1 MACEDVVFVQV
12 RGATE
17 QTPSEAPKNNDLL
30 LNEVRTTRAYVSV
43 ARTVCQHEP
52 GCLPIASE
60 ETRGLFLSQQSNVA
74 AFRKPCKWGRI
85 CNGVPIPPNLRMMF
99 SVPQLAPAT
108 GPGSRTSRAHAS
120 QSNHR
125 AHQVRNCKLLHGK
138 SPKSPVSHVMKY
150 LSPSCLS
157 LV

>member
-60 ETRGLFLSQQSNVA
+60 ETRGPLPVATIQCCGFQETLQVGQDLQRGPYTAKPADDVLSSA
-74 AFRKPCKWGRI
+74 ARACDRPRLTHISGAC
-85 CNGVPIPPNLRMMF
+85 
-99 SVPQLAPAT
+99 LAI
-108 GPGSRTSRAHAS
+108 
-120 QSNHR
+120 
-125 AHQVRNCKLLHGK
+125 
-138 SPKSPVSHVMKY
+138 
-150 LSPSCLS
+150 
-157 LV
+157 